1 MAEVKVTQVSRVPVG
16 TGAVVDAQGTAIAVF
31 NVGGTF
37 YAIANACTH
46 VGGPLGEGRLEGTT
60 VTCPWHGS
68 QFDVTS
74 GQVLKG
80 PARRP
85 AAAYPVQ
92 VRGDDVY
99 VALPDGASPGTAPRA
114 R

>member
-1 MAEVKVTQVSRVPVG
+1 MAEVKVAQVSRVAPG
-16 TGAVVDAQGTAIAVF
+16 TGAVVSAEGKAIAVF

-46 VGGPLGEGRLEGTT
+46 VGGPLGQGSLDGTT

-74 GQVLKG
+74 GGLIKG

-85 AAAYPVQ
+85 VASYPTRVQ
-92 VRGDDVY
+92 GDDVF
-99 VALPDGASPGTAPRA
+99 VTLD
-114 R
+114 

>member
-1 MAEVKVTQVSRVPVG
+1 MAEVKVTQVGQVAPG
-16 TGAVVDAQGTAIAVF
+16 TGTVVDAQGTAVAVF

-46 VGGPLGEGRLEGTT
+46 VGGPLGKGKLDGTT
-60 VTCPWHGS
+60 ITCPLHGS

-74 GQVLKG
+74 GQVLRG

-85 AAAYPVQ
+85 VATYPVR
-92 VRGDDVY
+92 VRGDDVF
-99 VALPDGASPGTAPRA
+99 VELVDAAL
-114 R
+114 

>member
-1 MAEVKVTQVSRVPVG
+1 MAELKVAQVGQVGPG
-16 TGAVVDAQGTAIAVF
+16 TGTIVDAKGTAIAIF

-46 VGGPLGEGRLEGTT
+46 VGGPLGQGKLDGKT

-85 AAAYPVQ
+85 VAAYPVR
-92 VRGDDVY
+92 VRGNDVY
-99 VALPDGASPGTAPRA
+99 VDVGDTPS
-114 R
+114 

>member
-1 MAEVKVTQVSRVPVG
+1 VAEVKVTQVSRVAPG
-16 TGAVVDAQGTAIAVF
+16 TGAVVDAEGTAIAVF
-31 NVGGTF
+31 NIGGTL

-46 VGGPLGEGRLEGTT
+46 VGGPLGKGQVEGTT

-74 GQVLKG
+74 GQVLRG

-85 AAAYPVQ
+85 VATYPVRVQ
-92 VRGDDVY
+92 GDDVF
-99 VALPDGASPGTAPRA
+99 VAVEKTSP
-114 R
+114 

>member
-1 MAEVKVTQVSRVPVG
+1 MAEVKVAQVGGVAPG
-16 TGAVVDAQGTAIAVF
+16 TGTVVDVQGTAIALF

-46 VGGPLGEGRLEGTT
+46 MGGPLGKGSLEGST

-74 GQVLKG
+74 GQVRKG
-80 PARRP
+80 PARKP
-85 AAAYPVQ
+85 VATYPVRI
-92 VRGDDVY
+92 RGDDVF
-99 VALPDGASPGTAPRA
+99 VVFGDASS
-114 R
+114 

>member
-1 MAEVKVTQVSRVPVG
+1 MAEIKVTQTGRVAPG
-16 TGAVVDAQGTAIAVF
+16 TGTVVDANGTAIALF

-37 YAIANACTH
+37 HAIANACTH
-46 VGGPLGEGRLEGTT
+46 VGGPLGEGTLDGTT

-74 GQVLKG
+74 GQVRKG

-85 AAAYPVQ
+85 VATYPVR
-92 VRGDDVY
+92 VEGSDVF
-99 VALPDGASPGTAPRA
+99 VEVKDASS
-114 R
+114 

>member
-1 MAEVKVTQVSRVPVG
+1 MAEVKVTQVGRVAPG
-16 TGAVVDAQGTAIAVF
+16 TGTVVDAQGTAVALF

-46 VGGPLGEGRLEGTT
+46 VGGPLGEGRLDGTT

-74 GQVLKG
+74 GQVLHG
-80 PARRP
+80 PARR
-85 AAAYPVQ
+85 AVATYPVR
-92 VRGDDVY
+92 VRGDDVF
-99 VALPDGASPGTAPRA
+99 VVVEEAPPA
-114 R
+114 G

>member
-1 MAEVKVTQVSRVPVG
+1 MAEVKVTQVGQVAPG
-16 TGAVVDAQGTAIAVF
+16 TGTVVDARGTAIALF
-31 NVGGTF
+31 NVAGKF

-46 VGGPLGEGRLEGTT
+46 VGGPLGQGKLDGTT

-85 AAAYPVQ
+85 VATYPV
-92 VRGDDVY
+92 
-99 VALPDGASPGTAPRA
+99 RA
-114 R
+114 RGNDVFVDVGDAAS

>member
-1 MAEVKVTQVSRVPVG
+1 MAEVKVTQVGRVAPG

-74 GQVLKG
+74 GRVLKG

-85 AAAYPVQ
+85 VATYPVR
-92 VRGDDVY
+92 VRGNDVF
-99 VALPDGASPGTAPRA
+99 VVLGETPS
-114 R
+114 